1 MSYNINIEN
10 VCAFTGHRNLEDNFD
25 GTRLEEVI
33 TAFIEEG
40 YTTFLSGMAVGFDLL
55 AAEIVLKLKKIFPDV
70 KLIAC
75 VPCEG
80 QSRYFAADKKEK
92 YEKILQGCDEVKVLS
107 DHYYNG
113 CMQARDRYMVDN
125 SSLLIA
131 YKRVNEGG
139 AYYTLKYALEQ
150 KKRICLV

>member
-1 MSYNINIEN
+1 MITDKEKT
-10 VCAFTGHRNLEDNFD
+10 CAFTGHRQVEENFD
-25 GTRLEEVI
+25 YVRFKEVI
-33 TAFIEEG
+33 AAYIEEG
-40 YTTFLSGMAVGFDLL
+40 YTAFLCGMAVGFDLV
-55 AAEIVLKLKKIFPDV
+55 AAETVLQLKKTFPGI

-80 QSRYFAADKKEK
+80 QSKYFAADQKTRYENILKK
-92 YEKILQGCDEVKVLS
+92 CDGVEVLS

-113 CMQARDRYMVDN
+113 CMLVRDRYMVDN

-139 AYYTLKYALEQ
+139 TFYTLKYALSEN
-150 KKRICLV
+150 KRICLI

>member
-1 MSYNINIEN
+1 MNIEKT
-10 VCAFTGHRNLEDNFD
+10 CAFTGHRQMEENFD
-25 GTRLEEVI
+25 VSRMEEVI

-40 YTTFLSGMAVGFDLL
+40 YDTFLSGMAMGFDML
-55 AAEIVLKLKKIFPDV
+55 AAELVLKLKKIFPEI

-80 QSRYFAADKKEK
+80 QSRYFPPEEK
-92 YEKILQGCDEVKVLS
+92 ARYNKILRQCDEVRTLS
-107 DHYYNG
+107 NHYYNG

-125 SSLLIA
+125 CNLLFA

-139 AYYTLKYALEQ
+139 TYYTLKYALSQ
-150 KKRICLV
+150 NKRICLL